1 MRVGG
6 QWHDCDT
13 GHRPGQGP
21 PDRASLL
28 PRTLEDVSLAQISA
42 AGMLPQP
49 LVGAIAVGIPLLIIA
64 LFFVYWDRPKK
75 R

>member
-1 MRVGG
+1 M
-6 QWHDCDT
+6 
-13 GHRPGQGP
+13 
-21 PDRASLL
+21 A